1 MSSKIT
7 KILASLLALAALA
20 LGGSAIASAMN
31 DNPSSDQSSQEQ
43 TSGATENESGPE
55 GADDDATENESGP
68 EGADDGTE
76 TGAQGA
82 DDGAPDPGEAVST
95 EVNTKVSAAAE
106 KATGG
111 SVEEVTKET
120 SDAPEKGDAADPGEK
135 ASPAGTAYEAD
146 VTKGSKEL
154 KVSLDDQFKVL
165 QVETEIAD

>member
-1 MSSKIT
+1 MSSKIK
-7 KILASLLALAALA
+7 KIVASLLALAALA

-55 GADDDATENESGP
+55 GADDATENESGP

-76 TGAQGA
+76 TGVEGA
-82 DDGAPDPGEAVST
+82 DDEAPDPGEAVSAS
-95 EVNTKVSAAAE
+95 VNAKASAAAE

-111 SVEEVTKET
+111 TVDEVTKET
-120 SDAPEKGDAADPGEK
+120 NDAPEKGDEADPGEK

-154 KVSLDDQFKVL
+154 QVSLDDQFKVL
-165 QVETEIAD
+165 RVDTEIAD